1 MIPVEVDNE
10 FALTIARYFQYLSI
24 GFIIFLPFN
33 IYRYIKRSNYETHYI
48 DVYIRRG
55 DIYVTLGKILI
66 LLSKINLLLSPLL
79 LFFVPVALYIYL
91 GINILFSIILMTLY
105 VFTIIINYLQYS
117 WIIKMLSSLQE
128 LHTK

>member
-24 GFIIFLPFN
+24 GFTIFLPFN
-33 IYRYIKRSNYETHYI
+33 IYRYIKRSNYEKYYI
-48 DVYIRRG
+48 DIYIRRG

-66 LLSKINLLLSPLL
+66 VLSKINLLLSPLL
-79 LFFVPVALYIYL
+79 LFFVPVALYFYF

-117 WIIKMLSSLQE
+117 WIFKMLSNLQE